1 MSDQVL
7 KSAGLQISWSAG
19 SGLPGCAV
27 KNVEP
32 ELNMQNLKP
41 WLESCNTC
49 VTCTCIL
56 WDFSTLDR
64 SSTSLGSLLKD
75 ARRQDPEQM

>member
-7 KSAGLQISWSAG
+7 KSAGLHISWSAG

-27 KNVEP
+27 KNVKP

-41 WLESCNTC
+41 WLESLQHMCNMYMH
-49 VTCTCIL
+49 
-56 WDFSTLDR
+56 DS
-64 SSTSLGSLLKD
+64 GGLLNP
-75 ARRQDPEQM
+75 RQVINQPGAF